1 MNTDLPTNFEYS
13 PSFLRVI
20 IPGFSFILSFII
32 LISIYLYFNNQI
44 LFFQIIN
51 SNELIL
57 GTLIISTSVV
67 VGVLINSMER
77 PLIQFLEGYSLREI
91 LPKYIFNKMQ
101 TNQYNECIKLIDDH
115 NSLVETTGLKSNLH
129 KDRLYD
135 IIFNYYSIYLYY
147 TYHAKLDEEEITHS
161 LMPTTFGNIFRSIE
175 FYPNWKYGMDGVF
188 FWTNLT
194 STISEP
200 ERKDLDFKYAFVNMY
215 AYLCIIF
222 GLNYF
227 VFEII
232 SVFLI
237 GKILGIIFSV
247 IALIFL
253 LVSILCYKIL
263 LDSAVS
269 YGKSVRS
276 IFDLHRKELL
286 EKFDLKSIGINSTS
300 DEKEIWK
307 RIKEYLYYPTD

>member
-1 MNTDLPTNFEYS
+1 MNILPTNFEYS
-13 PSFLRVI
+13 PSFIRVI
-20 IPGFSFILSFII
+20 IPGFSFVLSLII
-32 LISIYLYFNNQI
+32 PLSIYLYFNNKI

-51 SNELIL
+51 LNELIL

-67 VGVLINSMER
+67 VGVLINSMEG
-77 PLIQFLEGYSLREI
+77 PLFKFLEGYSLRKI

-101 TNQYNECIKLIDDH
+101 THQYNKCIKLI
-115 NSLVETTGLKSNLH
+115 NVRNELVKTTGLKPNLH

-147 TYHAKLDEEEITHS
+147 TYHAKLDEGEITQS

-175 FYPNWKYGMDGVF
+175 LYPNWKYGMDGVF

-222 GLNYF
+222 GLNCF
-227 VFEII
+227 VFGII
-232 SVFLI
+232 PVFLI
-237 GKILGIIFSV
+237 GKIIDIRFFV

-253 LVSILCYKIL
+253 LVSILCYNIL

-307 RIKEYLYYPTD
+307 RIKDYLYYPTD

>member
-1 MNTDLPTNFEYS
+1 MNILPTNFEYS
-13 PSFLRVI
+13 PSFIRVI
-20 IPGFSFILSFII
+20 IPGFSFVLSLII
-32 LISIYLYFNNQI
+32 PLSIYLYFNNKI

-51 SNELIL
+51 LNELIL

-67 VGVLINSMER
+67 VGVLINSMEG
-77 PLIQFLEGYSLREI
+77 PLFKFLEGYSLRKI

-101 TNQYNECIKLIDDH
+101 THQYNKCIKLI
-115 NSLVETTGLKSNLH
+115 NGRNELVKTTGRKPNIH

-147 TYHAKLDEEEITHS
+147 TYHAKLDEGEITQS

-175 FYPNWKYGMDGVF
+175 LYPNWKYGMDGVF

-222 GLNYF
+222 GLNCF
-227 VFEII
+227 VFGII
-232 SVFLI
+232 PVFLI
-237 GKILGIIFSV
+237 GKIIDIRFFV